1 MTLSSSMLLAG
12 PRGRRL
18 LLEYA
23 LESERIAG
31 QDERD
36 GSLAELDFFA
46 SYCLETFIPRRIQMR
61 ANYDLAA

>member
-31 QDERD
+31 L
-36 GSLAELDFFA
+36 GELDG
-46 SYCLETFIPRRIQMR
+46 
-61 ANYDLAA
+61 